1 MKANCCIYVSDS
13 QRYSSGLAYPCN
25 RCGKIY
31 KWRESLSLHK
41 RMECGIEP
49 RFACNICGRKFKH
62 KHHLMKHHNSIHKY
76 NHIFP
81 ENLVLLSMWQTIHV
95 AGLIEETSA
104 GRMRER
110 SHLRV
115 PNLRKEIQAQAS
127 VAVACQTNSLY

>member
-1 MKANCCIYVSDS
+1 MAHKRKECDS

-76 NHIFP
+76 NHIH
-81 ENLVLLSMWQTIHV
+81 TILMIVTTNEH
-95 AGLIEETSA
+95 AMKEHETDIVKK
-104 GRMRER
+104 GY
-110 SHLRV
+110 
-115 PNLRKEIQAQAS
+115 NF
-127 VAVACQTNSLY
+127 